1 MIAHADKIGTCGDN
15 ITWTLN
21 ESTGTLT
28 IEGSGAM
35 EDFSYST
42 SVPWYEDIKSV
53 TTVVI
58 GDGVTNIGQNAF
70 YGCSKLI
77 SVIIGNNVKSIGSD
91 AFYKCSGLPSV
102 TIPNSVTSIGSGAFG
117 GCKSLTSVTIPN
129 SVTSIGGGTFS
140 GCSGLI
146 SIAIPNSVTSISGR
160 TFFDCSGLTSVTIP
174 NSVTNIDDWAFS
186 GCSGL
191 KKVIVSDIAAWCSI
205 KFGSNANPLNYAH
218 HLYND
223 ENTEIMNL
231 IIPNGVTSISEQA
244 FIGCSCLT
252 SVTIPNSVTNIGEGA
267 FSYCSGLTSVTIPN
281 SVTSIGRSA
290 FHGCSGLIS
299 ITIPNSVTSINNE
312 AFYNCP
318 CLTSIQVES
327 GNTKYDSRN
336 TCNAIIETASNTLVV
351 GCKGTV
357 IPNSVTS
364 ISEGAFW
371 GCTGLTSITI
381 GNSVTS
387 IGRSAFYECSGLTSV
402 TIPNSVTNIGEGAFS
417 YCSGLKKV
425 IVSDIAAW
433 CGIKFNG
440 GYANPLSYANHLYSD
455 ENTEIKNLIIPN
467 GVTSICDRAFDGCS
481 GLTSVIIPNSVTSI
495 GVVAF
500 RYCFGLTSIT
510 IPNSVTSIKS
520 EAFYGVDFLTI
531 ISLIENPFFVNNYVF
546 SPDTFYYATLYVP
559 KGTIDKYK
567 ATSYWNWFKYIVEGN
582 PTGINVVENKK
593 HNNTTIYDLNGVR
606 QLESKKGINIVNGK
620 KVVMK

>member
-1 MIAHADKIGTCGDN
+1 MKKQLLFLVIILLPMIAHADKIGTCGDN

-91 AFYKCSGLPSV
+91 AFYKCFGLPSV
-102 TIPNSVTSIGSGAFG
+102 TIPNSVTSIGSG
-117 GCKSLTSVTIPN
+117 
-129 SVTSIGGGTFS
+129 
-140 GCSGLI
+140 
-146 SIAIPNSVTSISGR
+146 
-160 TFFDCSGLTSVTIP
+160 
-174 NSVTNIDDWAFS
+174 
-186 GCSGL
+186 
-191 KKVIVSDIAAWCSI
+191 
-205 KFGSNANPLNYAH
+205 
-218 HLYND
+218 
-223 ENTEIMNL
+223 
-231 IIPNGVTSISEQA
+231 
-244 FIGCSCLT
+244 
-252 SVTIPNSVTNIGEGA
+252 
-267 FSYCSGLTSVTIPN
+267 
-281 SVTSIGRSA
+281 
-290 FHGCSGLIS
+290 
-299 ITIPNSVTSINNE
+299 
-312 AFYNCP
+312 
-318 CLTSIQVES
+318 
-327 GNTKYDSRN
+327 
-336 TCNAIIETASNTLVV
+336 
-351 GCKGTV
+351 
-357 IPNSVTS
+357 
-364 ISEGAFW
+364 
-371 GCTGLTSITI
+371 
-381 GNSVTS
+381 
-387 IGRSAFYECSGLTSV
+387 
-402 TIPNSVTNIGEGAFS
+402 
-417 YCSGLKKV
+417 
-425 IVSDIAAW
+425 
-433 CGIKFNG
+433 
-440 GYANPLSYANHLYSD
+440 
-455 ENTEIKNLIIPN
+455 
-467 GVTSICDRAFDGCS
+467 
-481 GLTSVIIPNSVTSI
+481 
-495 GVVAF
+495 AF

-567 ATSYWNWFKYIVEGN
+567 ATSYWNWFKYIVEGD